1 LFINLKILPKL
12 GKETLISAFLT
23 TVLYGAVPMYVD
35 SLLGKGIH
43 RERDQKIWPNPA
55 PKGAFNNYL
64 NKKRG
69 SVESPKEGGGVT

>member
-1 LFINLKILPKL
+1 MF
-12 GKETLISAFLT
+12 
-23 TVLYGAVPMYVD
+23 YGAVPTYVD

-64 NKKRG
+64 DKNRG
-69 SVESPKEGGGVT
+69 GGGVT